1 MTAARPRRHVL
12 RSLLVVLPSL
22 IAVPLGP
29 ATTAHADGP
38 PVTSLDAGPE
48 GVVEHTGGDRYTA
61 HPLATKTVLT
71 RSQTK
76 GGRVLRASIVDG
88 RWGVPLVAHD
98 GTSGGLSADG
108 STLVLTRIAKA
119 YPRRHTGFAVVDT
132 GPLAFRDSVE
142 LEGEWS
148 FDALSPDGRWLYLIE
163 QLSPRDPTRY
173 AVRVYDLENDRLLE
187 KPVVDPREP
196 DEPMNGLPI
205 TRATGPEGRWEY
217 TLYAGGEYPFIH
229 ALDTVRRTS
238 LCLDLPQ
245 RVAKHRR
252 IWAMRLAVEKGRV
265 AVVHGDKVVAS
276 AARRPRHASVGG
288 GPPWLAAAIAAAG
301 LLLAAGGARRTQAAS
316 RRRRE
321 LR

>member
-1 MTAARPRRHVL
+1 MTAARPPRYSLRPLLVL
-12 RSLLVVLPSL
+12 PLSLLAALLLP
-22 IAVPLGP
+22 AP
-29 ATTAHADGP
+29 AAQADGP

-48 GVVEHTGGDRYTA
+48 GVVETTGGDRFTA

-71 RSQTK
+71 RSQTE
-76 GGRVLRASIVDG
+76 GGRVLRASIMDG
-88 RWGVPLVAHD
+88 RWGVPVVAND

-132 GPLAFRDSVE
+132 GPLAVRDTVE
-142 LEGEWS
+142 LDGEWA

-163 QLSPRDPTRY
+163 QLSLRDPTRY
-173 AVRVYDLENDRLLE
+173 AVRVYDLNEERLLE
-187 KPVVDPREP
+187 EPVVDPREA
-196 DEPMNGLPI
+196 DEPMRGLPI
-205 TRATGPEGRWEY
+205 TRVTGPEGRWEY
-217 TLYAGGEYPFIH
+217 TLYAGGEHPFIH

-238 LCLDLPQ
+238 LCLDLPH
-245 RVAKHRR
+245 RMASHRR
-252 IWAMRLAVEKGRV
+252 IWAMRLSVEDGRIAVL
-265 AVVHGDKVVAS
+265 HGGKVVAS

-301 LLLAAGGARRTQAAS
+301 LLLAASGARRAQAAS